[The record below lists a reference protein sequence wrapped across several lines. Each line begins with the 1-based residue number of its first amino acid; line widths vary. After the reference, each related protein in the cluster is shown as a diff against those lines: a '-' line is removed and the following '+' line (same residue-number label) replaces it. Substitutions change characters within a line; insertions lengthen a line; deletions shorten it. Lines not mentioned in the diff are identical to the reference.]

1 LDLDKFC
8 FNNLKKFL
16 LDKPYLIGYF
26 LNSEMT
32 REFVM
37 LPEFDRQWEKLGLSD
52 NELLQLQ
59 ETLLQNPKAGVL
71 IRGTKGL
78 RKIRIAFEGQGKS
91 GSGRAVY
98 VDFTIHET
106 IYLITA
112 YPKNEKDNLSKAER
126 NAISKMIVRLEH
138 GLKEQE
144 NKK

>member
-1 LDLDKFC
+1 
-8 FNNLKKFL
+8 
-16 LDKPYLIGYF
+16 
-26 LNSEMT
+26 MT

-37 LPEFDRQWEKLGLSD
+37 MPEFDRQWQKMGLGD
-52 NELLQLQ
+52 NDLHRLQ
-59 ETLLQNPKAGVL
+59 ETLLKNPNAGDV
-71 IRGTKGL
+71 IQGTKGL

-91 GSGRAVY
+91 GSGRVVY
-98 VDFTIHET
+98 VDFAFYEK

-126 NAISKMIVRLEH
+126 NTIAKIIARLEQ